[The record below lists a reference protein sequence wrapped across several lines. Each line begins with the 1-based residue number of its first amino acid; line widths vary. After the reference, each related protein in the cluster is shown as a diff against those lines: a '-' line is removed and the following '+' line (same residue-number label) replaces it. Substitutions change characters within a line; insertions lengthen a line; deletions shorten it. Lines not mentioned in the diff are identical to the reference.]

1 MTLELGFNI
10 LLGLLIAAIGFQVK
24 RMFAQLD
31 EQQKTIIDMR
41 VQYQTRV
48 EAREAQQEL
57 KEGLSD
63 IRQAIEKLNDKL
75 DRKADK

>member
-10 LLGLLIAAIGFQVK
+10 LLGLFTAAIGFQVK
-24 RMFAQLD
+24 RMFTQLD

-41 VQYQTRV
+41 VQYQTRA